1 MSNSMHK
8 IATIEIEGLYCAACV
23 SRAER
28 ILNKVD
34 GLRGA
39 EVNLANT
46 TARMGVA
53 GQQSLAQAHEALKRA
68 GYGFAVHTTRLAVSG
83 MTCASCISRVER
95 ILKALPEV
103 QDATANL
110 ADQSVTLRHYAGP
123 QVIDDAIAALAKAGY
138 QADPP
143 DQPQVDRQAQDEA
156 ALKRRVLQAA
166 ALTLPV
172 FVLEM
177 GGHLIPGFHHWQHMT
192 FGQTSLW
199 AVQAVLTT
207 LVLLGPGRVLLTRG
221 LAGLWRLSPDMNA
234 LVAVGTLAAW
244 IYSMVALLIPDLLP
258 ASARAVY
265 FEAAAV
271 IVTLVLLGRWLEA
284 RARGRTGAAI
294 KRLVALQPEVA
305 LVETEGGVEERAA
318 AHLQAG
324 DVLRLRPGERLGAD
338 GIVLSGRS
346 FIDESMI
353 TGEPIPVEKSEG
365 AEVTGGTVNG
375 TGALRVQVTRAGADS
390 RLQQIVRM
398 VSDAQ
403 AGKLPIQAMV
413 DRVTAVFVPIV
424 MALAVLTVALWLLLT
439 GDLPQALVA
448 GVSVLIV
455 ACPCAMG
462 LATPTSILVGT
473 GRAAELG
480 VLFRKGEAL
489 QRLSAVTQ
497 VGFDKTGTLTEGRP
511 ELTDLIVTGPWPEP
525 ELLALAA
532 AVEGHSEH
540 PVALAIRRAAEQRG
554 LVLATAQSVEAV
566 VGQGVI
572 GQVGPARV
580 ALGNQAL
587 MAAERVDV
595 APLLPQTERFAAQGR
610 TVLFAAVDGRSA
622 GVFAVADPV
631 KAGAAP
637 AIAAL
642 HQMGLRSAMI
652 SGDAALT
659 ANAVAAGIGI
669 DHVIAGVPPEGKVA
683 ALATLGPTAFVG
695 DGINDAPVLAAAH
708 VGMAM
713 GQGTDVAIEAADVVL
728 VSGDPRAVPVAIAL
742 ARAVMRNIK
751 QNLFWAFAY
760 NAALIPVAAGAFYP
774 IFGWQLSP
782 MLAAGAMALS
792 SVFVVSN
799 ALRLR
804 RFTAPD
810 ILAQGTK
817 S

>member
-1 MSNSMHK
+1 MSEPARK

-28 ILNKVD
+28 ILKKVE
-34 GLRGA
+34 GLQRA
-39 EVNLANT
+39 EVNLANN

-53 GQQSLAQAHEALKRA
+53 DSSALKQADAALKRA
-68 GYGFAVHTTRLAVSG
+68 GYGLRLQTTRLGVSG
-83 MTCASCISRVER
+83 MTCASCIGRVER

-110 ADQSVTLRHYAGP
+110 ADHSVTLQHYAGP
-123 QVIDDAIAALAKAGY
+123 QVVDDAIAALAKAGY

-143 DQPQVDRQAQDEA
+143 DQPQVDRQGQEEA
-156 ALKRRVLQAA
+156 DLKRRVLLAL

-172 FVLEM
+172 FFLEM
-177 GGHLIPGFHHWQHMT
+177 GGHLFPSFHHWQHMT
-192 FGQTSLW
+192 FGQVPIW
-199 AVQAVLTT
+199 ALQAVLTT
-207 LVLLGPGRVLLTRG
+207 LVLLGPGRVFLTRG
-221 LAGLWRLSPDMNA
+221 LPGLWRLSPDMNA

-244 IYSMVALLIPDLLP
+244 AYSMVALLLPDLLP

-294 KRLVALQPEVA
+294 RRLVALQPDLA
-305 LVETEGGVEERAA
+305 LVETESGVEERAS
-318 AHLQAG
+318 AHLRPG
-324 DVLRLRPGERLGAD
+324 DILRLRPGERLAAD
-338 GIVLSGRS
+338 GVILSGRS

-375 TGALRVQVTRAGADS
+375 TGALRIKVTQAGADT

-398 VSDAQ
+398 VGEAQ

-424 MALAVLTVALWLLLT
+424 MGLALLTVAAWLLLS

-497 VGFDKTGTLTEGRP
+497 IGFDKTGTLTEGRP
-511 ELTDLIVTGPWPEP
+511 ELTDLLLNGPWPEH
-525 ELLALAA
+525 EVLALAA

-540 PVALAIRRAAEQRG
+540 PVALAIRRAAEARG
-554 LVLATAQSVEAV
+554 LGLEPAHSVQAV
-566 VGQGVI
+566 VGQGVT
-572 GQVGPARV
+572 GQVGSVRV
-580 ALGNQAL
+580 ALGNLAL
-587 MAAERVDV
+587 MRAEGVDV
-595 APLLPQTERFAAQGR
+595 AQFSPKLETLAAQGR
-610 TVLFAAVDGRSA
+610 TVLFAAVDGQSA
-622 GVFAVADPV
+622 GIFAVADPV
-631 KAGAAP
+631 KAGSPP
-637 AIAAL
+637 AIKAL
-642 HQMGLRSAMI
+642 HDMGLRTAMI

-659 ANAVAAGIGI
+659 ANAVAKGIGI

-683 ALATLGPTAFVG
+683 ALESLGPTAFVG

-760 NAALIPVAAGAFYP
+760 NAALIPVAAGVFYP

-804 RFTAPD
+804 RFTPASDLVPR
-810 ILAQGTK
+810 GV
-817 S
+817 